1 MLWLVRHAPVELD
14 LDRPAHTWELTPEG
28 RADAEELALRLPAV
42 SRVLSSP
49 EAKAVATAEP
59 IARVAGVE
67 VELDE
72 RLREVRRDAN
82 LPDYDAHREAVR
94 RYLAGKPVDGWE
106 PREQVLTRVRAAV
119 VDVDNAA
126 VVSHGMALS
135 LLLGYGFEQWNRIA
149 LPDVIEWEP

>member
-1 MLWLVRHAPVELD
+1 MVWLVRHALVELD

-49 EAKAVATAEP
+49 EPKAVATAEP

-94 RYLAGKPVDGWE
+94 RYLAGEPVDGWE

-119 VDVDNAA
+119 VYVDNAA
-126 VVSHGMALS
+126 VISHGMALS
-135 LLLGYGFEQWNRIA
+135 VLLGYGFEQWNRIA